1 MALLLFLSQFLFV
14 PREKDGKHVN
24 EINELRGRFQTDPG
38 SNSLTIKK
46 PKVADNG
53 NYKCYIEDRQINL
66 EAYIRVIGMSMANS
80 KRNVR

>member
-38 SNSLTIKK
+38 SNSLTIKN
-46 PKVADNG
+46 PMVADNG